1 MCEPSNTPNS
11 IVLVFVF
18 SCFRVLFFLTNP
30 CMNYEGQPKKNF
42 VNEARWRAK
51 RKKDKMFNFL
61 NIAGWRANE
70 LVNVAVASSIFFFFF
85 SKWRGN
91 FVQNSNE
98 LLLFI
103 FTLIFFPI
111 WGDEVKT
118 AASHS
123 FSPIFFTFFFPSSP
137 KSIQPNIELMCNSN
151 FSFSIAYL
159 FSCHVLLVN
168 WRSFSSSTLS

>member
-1 MCEPSNTPNS
+1 MCQYLAKNYVTKKTKYMCEPSNTPNS

-42 VNEARWRAK
+42 VYGARWRAK

-70 LVNVAVASSIFFFFF
+70 LVNVAVASSFFFFFF

-123 FSPIFFTFFFPSSP
+123 FSPHS
-137 KSIQPNIELMCNSN
+137 
-151 FSFSIAYL
+151 
-159 FSCHVLLVN
+159 
-168 WRSFSSSTLS
+168 LS